1 LKKAI
6 LAAII
11 TALLPQMAIGQ
22 AFDAEATKAKCTAEY
37 QSDFQMQAFCV
48 KQHRAGFDSIK
59 ALRPKLDQPMVERLA
74 VCESEWPGDYQMQ
87 DFCLR
92 QQIES
97 RQEMETVT
105 VEVPD
110 DIGTQIRN
118 ACAADWQG
126 DFQMQLFC
134 IKQQID
140 GWRKMNQ

>member
-1 LKKAI
+1 
-6 LAAII
+6 
-11 TALLPQMAIGQ
+11 
-22 AFDAEATKAKCTAEY
+22 
-37 QSDFQMQAFCV
+37 
-48 KQHRAGFDSIK
+48 
-59 ALRPKLDQPMVERLA
+59 
-74 VCESEWPGDYQMQ
+74 
-87 DFCLR
+87 
-92 QQIES
+92 
-97 RQEMETVT
+97 METVT